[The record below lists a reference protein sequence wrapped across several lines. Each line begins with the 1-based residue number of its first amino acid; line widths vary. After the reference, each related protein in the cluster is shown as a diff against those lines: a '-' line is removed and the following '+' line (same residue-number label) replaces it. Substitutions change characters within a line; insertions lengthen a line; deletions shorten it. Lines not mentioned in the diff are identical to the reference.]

1 LRGGIRWRE
10 DTAGGDEVAGYL
22 CHRLVAVVGHL
33 GEHMQ
38 SGVVVNTETPH
49 QDALGLSD
57 EIAQGEAMGELAVA
71 ADGVERDPGNERE
84 ATPTRA
90 SAPITGSL
98 QATPYRITI
107 EGLGYTNLTVPAR
120 ALISVVNKDD
130 VKHTVTPD
138 AQGVFDVGVPPH
150 AEAQFHAPATPGDYA
165 YHCTYHPAMFAVLT
179 VT

>member
-1 LRGGIRWRE
+1 MVRN
-10 DTAGGDEVAGYL
+10 DEKTVTEWLVLSLA
-22 CHRLVAVVGHL
+22 LVAVV
-33 GEHMQ
+33 
-38 SGVVVNTETPH
+38 
-49 QDALGLSD
+49 
-57 EIAQGEAMGELAVA
+57 LAFLA
-71 ADGVERDPGNERE
+71 ACGGPGNERE

-130 VKHTVTPD
+130 VKHTVTSA
-138 AQGVFDVGVPPH
+138 AQGVFDVDVPPH

-165 YHCTYHPAMFAVLT
+165 YHCTYHPAMFGVLT